1 MIKHARKS
9 LQFHVRKAWVKKRGN
24 PFFDVTYGHYDG
36 AEVCELVGLYLFSK
50 LAPLVATKNVGLY
63 RDDVLVVIHTANGL
77 KQTE

>member
-9 LQFHVRKAWVKKRGN
+9 LQFHVRKAWVKKGGN

-50 LAPLVATKNVGLY
+50 NSRLWLLQKTSGF
-63 RDDVLVVIHTANGL
+63 IGMTS
-77 KQTE
+77 